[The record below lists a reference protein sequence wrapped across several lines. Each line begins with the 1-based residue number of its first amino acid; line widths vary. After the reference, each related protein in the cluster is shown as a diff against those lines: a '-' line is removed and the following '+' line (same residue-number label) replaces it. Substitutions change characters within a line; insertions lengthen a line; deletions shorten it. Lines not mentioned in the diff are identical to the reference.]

1 MREEGLISL
10 WHRLLP
16 PISGVETC
24 IYIQAPPTG
33 GGAWVGLYVR
43 ELREVRGVEVQA
55 PRQPLHQ
62 LRALVGGEGPGGG
75 REKEGGVQMRMVQA
89 FTRQNPVFQEGA
101 GTVRNPQMGHCAQA
115 RAVFV
120 LHVCTHTNARASG
133 AVPGE
138 KGSAASSGLVNHLL
152 FFKPRDKQ

>member
-1 MREEGLISL
+1 
-10 WHRLLP
+10 
-16 PISGVETC
+16 
-24 IYIQAPPTG
+24 
-33 GGAWVGLYVR
+33 
-43 ELREVRGVEVQA
+43 
-55 PRQPLHQ
+55 
-62 LRALVGGEGPGGG
+62 
-75 REKEGGVQMRMVQA
+75 MRMVQA

-101 GTVRNPQMGHCAQA
+101 GTVRNPQMGHSAQA

-120 LHVCTHTNARASG
+120 QHVCTHTN